1 MGAHVSPHPEP
12 VSHLPPGPIPLGC
25 PRAPALSALLHGSN
39 LHWSSILPMVIC
51 VFHCCSLR
59 SSHLCLLPQSPKV
72 CSLHL
77 CETDYLKS
85 PILYDKKNN
94 KNKKDGSLG
103 DTLLVQLSN
112 STYLEAST
120 GASATKTSQ
129 WKFWLVGRIWGH
141 VGGNGALS
149 QSGNKRRWCD
159 HRPETLQSQGVPCW
173 KETLKA
179 GAPFQYS

>member
-1 MGAHVSPHPEP
+1 MLTWISHGCTCVPHPDLP
-12 VSHLPPGPIPLGC
+12 LPPPSPSHPSGSSS
-25 PRAPALSALLHGSN
+25 APALSTLSHASN
-39 LHWSSILPMVIC
+39 LDWRSISHMVIYTFQC
-51 VFHCCSLR
+51 YSLK

-77 CETDYLKS
+77 SETDYLKS

-120 GASATKTSQ
+120 GASATKTPQ
-129 WKFWLVGRIWGH
+129 WKFWLVGT
-141 VGGNGALS
+141 
-149 QSGNKRRWCD
+149 
-159 HRPETLQSQGVPCW
+159 ETMLVEIGLWVRAMSI
-173 KETLKA
+173 
-179 GAPFQYS
+179 